1 MTYSANTLL
10 GKVNDALKRMRS
22 NRKPANLY
30 DPIDY
35 VLSIGGKRVRPTL
48 MLLAYNLYK
57 DDPERIMEPAI
68 ALETYHNYTL
78 LHDDL
83 MDNAD
88 LRRLV
93 TKVLTRHGYRAIE
106 AVDGEDA
113 INKHRKHKGID
124 LVIVDSVMPK
134 KNGREVYEEIRKAD
148 PRIAFLFTSGHTRDT
163 ILNRGIADSEFD
175 FLPKPIAPFE
185 LLQMVRKVLDRKKTA

>member
-1 MTYSANTLL
+1 
-10 GKVNDALKRMRS
+10 
-22 NRKPANLY
+22 LY